1 MPTISIIITVYNKAT
16 CLAHCL
22 ESCLRQ
28 QEVPADCYEVIAVN
42 DGSTDGSLS
51 FLQEYAAK
59 DTRLRIIDQPNAG
72 LSMAR
77 NNGAEAARGAYLWF
91 VDGDDWIAPDA
102 VKTLLAQ
109 LAVQPDVVAFRART
123 EGETEERNPLPAGLH
138 SGRELL
144 RGNLFEDCAPF
155 YLYRA
160 DFLRDWRLRFYPGIC
175 HEDAEFTPRML
186 YLASEVSVCEKV
198 LYHVSPVPNS
208 LARLPSLKRAYDLV
222 TVALSL
228 AAFRQQHAMRPS
240 VAKVFSFRISKALNN
255 ALSII
260 VMFDSNEQKA
270 FDSHLYSHRKLF
282 KEMGGSMKYRL
293 ERGLFRLFPRHC
305 VAVYRCMKG
314 GRV

>member
-1 MPTISIIITVYNKAT
+1 MPTISIIITVYDKAEY
-16 CLAHCL
+16 LPRCL
-22 ESCLRQ
+22 ESCLNQ
-28 QEVPADCYEVIAVN
+28 QEVPAGSYEVIAVD
-42 DGSTDGSLS
+42 DGSTDESPAILG
-51 FLQEYAAK
+51 EYAAK
-59 DTRLRIIDQPNAG
+59 CPLLRVITQPNAG
-72 LSMAR
+72 LSVAR
-77 NNGAEAARGAYLWF
+77 NNGAAEAQGAYLWF
-91 VDGDDWIAPDA
+91 VDADDHIAPDA

-109 LAVQPDVVAFRART
+109 EPAMPDVVAFRAQT
-123 EGETEERNPLPAGLH
+123 EGKQEERNLLPSGKYAGQV
-138 SGRELL
+138 LL
-144 RGNLFEDCAPF
+144 RDNLFEDCAPF

-186 YLASEVSVCEKV
+186 YVASEVSVCDKV
-198 LYHVSPVPNS
+198 LYHVFPDPGSI
-208 LARLPSLKRAYDLV
+208 ARQPSLKRAYDLV
-222 TVALSL
+222 TVAESL
-228 AAFRQQHAMRPS
+228 FGFRLQHTMGPGSTAA
-240 VAKVFSFRISKALNN
+240 FSFRISKALNN

-282 KEMGGSMKYRL
+282 NEMGGSMKYRL

>member
-109 LAVQPDVVAFRART
+109 LAVQPDVVAFRAQT
-123 EGETEERNPLPAGLH
+123 EGEQEERNLLPSGTYAGQV
-138 SGRELL
+138 LL
-144 RGNLFEDCAPF
+144 RDNLFEDCAPF
-155 YLYRA
+155 YLFRT
-160 DFLRDWRLRFYPGIC
+160 DFLRDWRLCFYPGIC
-175 HEDAEFTPRML
+175 HEDAEFTPRVL
-186 YLASEVSVCEKV
+186 FVAPVVSVCDKV
-198 LYHVSPVPNS
+198 LYHVFPDPGSI
-208 LARLPSLKRAYDLV
+208 ARQPSVKRAYDLV
-222 TVALSL
+222 TVAESL
-228 AAFRQQHAMRPS
+228 AGFRLQHAMGPGTM
-240 VAKVFSFRISKALNN
+240 AAFSFRISKALNN

-260 VMFDSNEQKA
+260 VMFDKNEQKS
-270 FDSHLYSHRKLF
+270 FGCHLYGYRDLF
-282 KEMGGSMKYRL
+282 KEMGGSLKYSL
-293 ERGLFRLFPRHC
+293 ERVLFRIFPRNC
-305 VAVYRCMKG
+305 LTVYRCMKG